1 MGDDAWEMQMKG
13 PRLTME
19 GESVRGETG
28 GGNETGGGKETG
40 GGNETGGGPGAGR
53 ATEGQKGFGWEY
65 RSNVMLGMK

>member
-19 GESVRGETG
+19 GESVRG
-28 GGNETGGGKETG
+28 ETG